1 MFQSFKKQNLQ
12 IMKNF
17 KILIILVLSFVYSLS
32 NAQSTE
38 TPKKYIPVDPKTN
51 CQLRYSYFP
60 NLYAYYDNL
69 KNVYYYQLNGKWQTA
84 AELPQNYGGY
94 SLYNK
99 ARVAITNY
107 EEENPQQFI
116 KIHKKL
122 YPYNSKG
129 RYTNATAS
137 AE

>member
-1 MFQSFKKQNLQ
+1 MPQNFKKQNLQ
-12 IMKNF
+12 IMKNL
-17 KILIILVLSFVYSLS
+17 KIVIVLMLSFAYCAS
-32 NAQSTE
+32 NAQDTQVQ
-38 TPKKYIPVDPKTN
+38 KKYIPTDPKTN

-60 NLYAYYDNL
+60 NLFCYFDNL
-69 KNVYYYQLNGKWQTA
+69 KNVYYYQLNGEWQTA

-99 ARVAITNY
+99 AHVAITNY

-122 YPYNSKG
+122 FPYNSKG
-129 RYTNATAS
+129 RFTNATAS
-137 AE
+137 TE

>member
-1 MFQSFKKQNLQ
+1 M
-12 IMKNF
+12 
-17 KILIILVLSFVYSLS
+17 LSVCYSI
-32 NAQSTE
+32 NAQSTDP
-38 TPKKYIPVDPKTN
+38 PKKYIPVDPKTN

-69 KNVYYYQLNGKWQTA
+69 KNVYYYQLNGQWQTA

-94 SLYNK
+94 SLYNRT
-99 ARVAITNY
+99 RVAITNH
-107 EEENPQQFI
+107 EDENPQQFI

-129 RYTNATAS
+129 RYMNETS
-137 AE
+137 SSE